1 MNSITNS
8 QEHIRRKVL
17 LYWISMEDRLYL
29 FRCSFPLALALTTLH
44 ANGVTSALGWFFSA
58 LALDTGTL
66 IWRRNVKKNIGSI
79 DTERCWQ
86 DAGLFHVAAVG
97 TYTIAGFNWVLGAP
111 HNYVVTAIVF
121 GASLMTHCSWVPTMR
136 IWSNV
141 VALLLPFALIIFAA
155 NQAGLL
161 NPTSGLLCLMLL
173 GTAGVIMHF
182 NRQKYFETF
191 SQMQAEQDLAARA
204 DEAVNIAIQEKARAE
219 NANRVKSDFMATM
232 SHEIRTP
239 MNAIMGFSDLITQI
253 SKEPKSRE
261 YGQYIHDA
269 SVGLLTVLNDV
280 LTFSKIEADK
290 VELDVAPLEFSSLF
304 ESLLFW
310 SAKARDKNVELE
322 LLNEDLPL
330 EAVLAD
336 EGRLRQILSNFISNA
351 LKFTPSGG
359 RVVIRAFTVDRQYG
373 ETRIRFE
380 VCDDGIGFAE
390 GVANK
395 LFSPFVQADS
405 DISKTYG
412 GTGLGL
418 AICSRLVAL
427 MGGEIGAHGKTG
439 EGATFWFEVS
449 FAHAFAPLSQSA

>member
-1 MNSITNS
+1 MDSFTNS

-44 ANGVTSALGWFFSA
+44 ANGITSALGWFFSA

-86 DAGLFHVAAVG
+86 DAGLFHVAAVA

-111 HNYVVTAIVF
+111 ENYVVTAIVF

-155 NQAGLL
+155 YQAHLL

-173 GTAGVIMHF
+173 GTAAVIMHF

-191 SQMQAEQDLAARA
+191 SQLQAEQDLAARA
-204 DEAVNIAIQEKARAE
+204 DEAVNIAVQEKARAE

-239 MNAIMGFSDLITQI
+239 MNAIMGFSDLITQT
-253 SKEPKSRE
+253 SKEPRSRE
-261 YGQYIHDA
+261 YGGYIHEA

-290 VELDVAPLEFSSLF
+290 IELDVASMEFSGLF

-310 SAKARDKNVELE
+310 SAKARDKNVRLE
-322 LLNEDLPL
+322 LYNDGLPT
-330 EAVLAD
+330 EAILAD

-351 LKFTPSGG
+351 LKFTPEDGEIIIRA
-359 RVVIRAFTVDRQYG
+359 RVVSRQFGAF
-373 ETRIRFE
+373 RIRFE
-380 VCDDGIGFAE
+380 VSDNGIGFAE
-390 GVANK
+390 GVADK
-395 LFSPFVQADS
+395 LFAPFVQANS
-405 DISKTYG
+405 EISKTYG

-418 AICSRLVAL
+418 AISARLVGL
-427 MGGEIGAHGKTG
+427 MGGEIGATGKPD
-439 EGATFWFEVS
+439 EGATFWFE
-449 FAHAFAPLSQSA
+449 APFRQVVTQFSQSA

>member
-29 FRCSFPLALALTTLH
+29 FRCSFPLALALTTFH
-44 ANGVTSALGWFFSA
+44 ANGITGALGWFFSA
-58 LALDTGTL
+58 LALDTGAL
-66 IWRRNVKKNIGSI
+66 IWRRNVKKNII
-79 DTERCWQ
+79 NVDTERCWQ
-86 DAGLFHVAAVG
+86 DAGLFHVAAVA

-111 HNYVVTAIVF
+111 HDYVVTAIVF
-121 GASLMTHCSWVPTMR
+121 GASVMTHCSWVPTMR
-136 IWSNV
+136 IWSNI

-155 NQAGLL
+155 DQAGLL
-161 NPTSGLLCLMLL
+161 NQTSGLLCVILL
-173 GTAGVIMHF
+173 GTTAVIMHF

-204 DEAVNIAIQEKARAE
+204 NEAVNIAIQEKARAE

-290 VELDVAPLEFSSLF
+290 VELDIAPLEFSALF

-310 SAKARDKNVELE
+310 SAKARDKNVRLE
-322 LLNEDLPL
+322 LMDDDLPH

-351 LKFTPSGG
+351 LKFTPEGG
-359 RVVIRAFTVDRQYG
+359 QVIIRAFTVAHQYG

-380 VCDDGIGFAE
+380 VNDDGIGFAD
-390 GVANK
+390 GVADK
-395 LFSPFVQADS
+395 LFAPFVQADS
-405 DISKTYG
+405 EISKTYG

-427 MGGEIGAHGKTG
+427 MGGKIGAHGKLG
-439 EGATFWFEVS
+439 EGATFWFEVP
-449 FAHAFAPLSQSA
+449 FTHAFAPLSQSA